1 MARPKKYIIN
11 LTENEFKELKSTIR
25 KKKTSKTIRCRCQI
39 ILDLDEAHGKVL
51 THEQCAKSNGV
62 CLATVANTVTKYIN
76 GGVSAITE
84 FKRNVN
90 SDNARRKVDGR
101 TEARLIEL
109 ACGPVPEGHSRWT
122 IRLLEEESKV
132 ILETPVSREAIR
144 IALKKTNFDLT
155 KTTTDVLDV
164 YELPYNESRPVVC
177 MDEKPYQL
185 LGETREPL
193 PMIPGSDRK
202 TDSEYVRNG
211 TVSIFAFIEPLGGT
225 HHVSVREHR
234 TAFDW
239 AEEIKYLADVMYPDA
254 EKIILV
260 MDNLNTHK
268 PSSLYKRYPPEEARR
283 ILKRLEIVVFQIKR
297 AANLQIILA
306 PYKIDVVLQPHYPET
321 LLHITRTKI
330 LPCKLI
336 AQEYSV
342 SSYENGSSSSSIW
355 QA

>member
-11 LTENEFKELKSTIR
+11 LTENEFKELKSIIR

-62 CLATVANTVTKYIN
+62 CLATVANTVIKYIN
-76 GGVSAITE
+76 GGVSAVTE

-155 KTTTDVLDV
+155 KTTTGA
-164 YELPYNESRPVVC
+164 SRQ
-177 MDEKPYQL
+177 KK
-185 LGETREPL
+185 TRN
-193 PMIPGSDRK
+193 S
-202 TDSEYVRNG
+202 
-211 TVSIFAFIEPLGGT
+211 
-225 HHVSVREHR
+225 
-234 TAFDW
+234 
-239 AEEIKYLADVMYPDA
+239 
-254 EKIILV
+254 
-260 MDNLNTHK
+260 
-268 PSSLYKRYPPEEARR
+268 
-283 ILKRLEIVVFQIKR
+283 
-297 AANLQIILA
+297 
-306 PYKIDVVLQPHYPET
+306 
-321 LLHITRTKI
+321 
-330 LPCKLI
+330 
-336 AQEYSV
+336 
-342 SSYENGSSSSSIW
+342 
-355 QA
+355 